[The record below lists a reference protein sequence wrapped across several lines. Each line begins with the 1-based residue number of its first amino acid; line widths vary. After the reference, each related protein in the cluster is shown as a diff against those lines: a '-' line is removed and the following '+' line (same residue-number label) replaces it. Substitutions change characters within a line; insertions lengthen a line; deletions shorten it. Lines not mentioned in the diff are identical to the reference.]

1 MRPLRLAAVATT
13 TLAVAA
19 ALAVPALA
27 SEAKA
32 TITWPTSGSS
42 VSGTSVTVKGGYSA
56 TATVKE
62 VRVAICKVGTNGAC
76 TAYLSNAATGDFV
89 STYRSLPATLT
100 PKTQVS
106 GTYQLAASKL
116 TAGPYK
122 AAAFVVSNDTPKGPS
137 TTVNFTM
144 KASEPP
150 STKGYITITFGRSN
164 WSVATGATCNVI
176 PSGARTLEQNVQ
188 DLAARGL
195 MAQGGVVVDRT
206 HATARECT
214 EGQMLQPS
222 WADLTRLRVNN
233 GFTVVSQGM
242 TYADM
247 TKMTTDAQRYNES
260 GATLPIFNSRG
271 HTRAW
276 GMFNYPNNK
285 MDAAANRVVTK
296 YFAFGRKYGTEIN
309 NRAAVMTYP
318 YLVKTISVMGGRCN
332 NVNLAC
338 YTMSVKNNKQMAP
351 PERLSRILR
360 PGADQWGVVQFYRI
374 VEGSYGRMG
383 ASVAWD
389 CTSSD
394 WRNRWTSQP
403 EIYCRNSFLEA
414 IDGRS
419 KTAVNA
425 DAVDVAKA
433 WGRTPG

>member
-1 MRPLRLAAVATT
+1 
-13 TLAVAA
+13 
-19 ALAVPALA
+19 
-27 SEAKA
+27 
-32 TITWPTSGSS
+32 
-42 VSGTSVTVKGGYSA
+42 
-56 TATVKE
+56 
-62 VRVAICKVGTNGAC
+62 
-76 TAYLSNAATGDFV
+76 
-89 STYRSLPATLT
+89 
-100 PKTQVS
+100 
-106 GTYQLAASKL
+106 
-116 TAGPYK
+116 
-122 AAAFVVSNDTPKGPS
+122 
-137 TTVNFTM
+137 
-144 KASEPP
+144 
-150 STKGYITITFGRSN
+150 
-164 WSVATGATCNVI
+164 
-176 PSGARTLEQNVQ
+176 
-188 DLAARGL
+188 
-195 MAQGGVVVDRT
+195 
-206 HATARECT
+206 
-214 EGQMLQPS
+214 
-222 WADLTRLRVNN
+222 
-233 GFTVVSQGM
+233 
-242 TYADM
+242 
-247 TKMTTDAQRYNES
+247 
-260 GATLPIFNSRG
+260 
-271 HTRAW
+271 
-276 GMFNYPNNK
+276 
-285 MDAAANRVVTK
+285 
-296 YFAFGRKYGTEIN
+296 RKYGTEIN